1 MTQEKPDKPISNLQG
16 ELYKHL
22 KSESSIYI
30 QEIPKI
36 WLQKLVLIGGIIAF
50 IFTDR
55 IIPEAASHLM
65 ALGVAVIPI
74 VALLLDA
81 KILEFGLHSR
91 LVSRYISDTFKSDS
105 ALAGW
110 EELFWGIKGPE
121 RDLWLARIR
130 SFTTVIIV
138 VVPTCVLII
147 LSAAVLDQ
155 LYPMTFPWFLSIGA
169 VVCIIYLLL
178 SIYIWKLIWP
188 KLKAR

>member
-1 MTQEKPDKPISNLQG
+1 MTQEKPDNSISNLQA

-22 KSESSIYI
+22 KGESSTYI

-36 WLQKLVLIGGIIAF
+36 WLQKLILIGGIIAF
-50 IFTDR
+50 IFTNR
-55 IIPEAASHLM
+55 VIPEVASYLI

-91 LVSRYISDTFKSDS
+91 LISRYISDTFQNDS
-105 ALAGW
+105 ALVGW
-110 EELFWGIKGPE
+110 EELFWGVKGPE
-121 RDLWLARIR
+121 QDLWLARIR

-147 LSAAVLDQ
+147 LSAAVLDR
-155 LYPMTFPWFLSIGA
+155 LYATAFPLFISIGG
-169 VVCIIYLLL
+169 VICLIYLLS
-178 SIYIWKLIWP
+178 SIYIWRLIWP
-188 KLKAR
+188 KLKA